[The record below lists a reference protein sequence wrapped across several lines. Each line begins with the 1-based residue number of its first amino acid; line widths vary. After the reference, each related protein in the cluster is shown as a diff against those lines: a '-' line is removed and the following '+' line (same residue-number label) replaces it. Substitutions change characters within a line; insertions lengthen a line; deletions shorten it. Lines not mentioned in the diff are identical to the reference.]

1 MQRGAETFNPT
12 GAVALE
18 DIGTGMETA
27 ATAAAAT
34 STGAAELAAAGAEMD
49 NETVNAFRDRHR

>member
-18 DIGTGMETA
+18 DIGTGTETA

-49 NETVNAFRDRHR
+49 NETDNAFHE

>member
-18 DIGTGMETA
+18 GIGTGMETA

-34 STGAAELAAAGAEMD
+34 STGAELAAAGAEMD
-49 NETVNAFRDRHR
+49 HETDNAFRDRHR

>member
-34 STGAAELAAAGAEMD
+34 STGAELAAAGAEMD
-49 NETVNAFRDRHR
+49 NETDNAFRDRHR

>member
-18 DIGTGMETA
+18 DIGTDMETA

-34 STGAAELAAAGAEMD
+34 STGAELAAPGAEMD
-49 NETVNAFRDRHR
+49 NETDNAFRDRHR

>member
-12 GAVALE
+12 VAVALE

-34 STGAAELAAAGAEMD
+34 STGAELAAAGAEMD
-49 NETVNAFRDRHR
+49 NETDNAFRDRHR